1 MEEKNLFDHD
11 LSEIVNINEELV
23 IQLMEGIFNENP
35 SLCRCSV
42 CIEDIYALALNQLK
56 PLYVQATFKEK
67 ASSDAELMK
76 RIDMVHVEKIV
87 RAAVDKVSKNPY
99 H

>member
-1 MEEKNLFDHD
+1 MEEKFLFDHD
-11 LSEIVNINEELV
+11 LSDIVNINEELV
-23 IQLMEGIFNENP
+23 IELVEAIFNDDQ

-67 ASSDAELMK
+67 ASTDAELMK
-76 RIDMVHVEKIV
+76 RIDMEHIEKVV
-87 RAAVDKVSKNPY
+87 RAAVGKVSKNPY

>member
-1 MEEKNLFDHD
+1 MEEKFLFDHD
-11 LSEIVNINEELV
+11 LSDIVNINEELV
-23 IQLMEGIFNENP
+23 IDLMEAIFNENQ

-42 CIEDIYALALNQLK
+42 CVEDIYALALNQLK

-67 ASSDAELMK
+67 ASSDAALMK
-76 RIDMVHVEKIV
+76 RIDMAHIETVV
-87 RAAVDKVSKNPY
+87 RAAVSKVSKNPY